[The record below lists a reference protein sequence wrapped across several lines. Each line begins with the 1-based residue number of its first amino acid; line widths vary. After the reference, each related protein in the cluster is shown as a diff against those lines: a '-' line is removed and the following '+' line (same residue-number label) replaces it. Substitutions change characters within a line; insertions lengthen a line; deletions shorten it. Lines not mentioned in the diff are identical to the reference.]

1 MISYKMNNPI
11 AGLRATSGE
20 SREMLRRLRKNRARA
35 LRVRE
40 KLSAQYGAVL
50 LDGDGAEIGW
60 IEAEIAQCDQ
70 YRTRGEAMIHEL
82 ERRLSK
88 GVAVEGGV
96 FETSIEADPV
106 ARAVR
111 EIAAEGRWI
120 GTATRLLELVRERV
134 SPAPDDQT
142 FPGAAHVLSGRLRRA
157 APSLRAV
164 GVSVQMGIRRPG
176 RERTRIIVIELI
188 EDTPARPPA
197 C

>member
-142 FPGAAHVLSGRLRRA
+142 FPGAAHVLSGDDYVH
-157 APSLRAV
+157 RAV
-164 GVSVQMGIRRPG
+164 GAQGRAARDVALGQGAAGAPLYAGGVSRRQDA
-176 RERTRIIVIELI
+176 L
-188 EDTPARPPA
+188 
-197 C
+197 